1 MKTRLHDIKRF
12 EISFFLVAIL
22 NIAIFIVDLICHQT
36 CVAEFAC
43 QARRKIL
50 LIHILSEYFL
60 L

>member
-12 EISFFLVAIL
+12 ELSFFLVAIL
-22 NIAIFIVDLICHQT
+22 NIAIFIADLICHQT
-36 CVAEFAC
+36 CVAEFVC

-50 LIHILSEYFL
+50 LIHILFEYFL